1 MEEISVDRLTAV
13 SGGAFADLELPVG
26 VTVTLGSLGIAA
38 SSGVCSGAVAGVA
51 GPSTVCTGLGLGAAG
66 TGGILVTGTAT
77 TGGGVLAGVG
87 VVPVATC
94 VAAAAGGY
102 MIGDAIGRESGFH
115 EWLAGKLTPLFM

>member
-1 MEEISVDRLTAV
+1 MEVINQDCLTAV
-13 SGGAFADLELPVG
+13 SGGVLGDYEAPIG
-26 VTVTLGSLGIAA
+26 VSMLFGSLSLAG

-51 GPSTVCTGLGLGAAG
+51 GPSTVCTGLGLGTAG